1 MLDLLMPKLTSTLL
15 VIVKVNECGTNWLQ
29 KMLLQEDMHQKV
41 DINTVIL
48 KVSETVKYVAKRA
61 TVN

>member
-1 MLDLLMPKLTSTLL
+1 MPKLTSTLL